1 MICFLDKSPLK
12 RARVKTPFG
21 EGVAYVVEGQPL
33 EPGLYLLPDP
43 VEPAPV
49 IGPAN
54 VAFAFFAQDGHLIFL
69 GSLLTSASA

>member
-12 RARVKTPFG
+12 GAKVKTPFG
-21 EGVAYVVEGQPL
+21 EGAVYIVEGQPL

-54 VAFAFFAQDGHLIFL
+54 VVFAFFQDGHLVFL
-69 GSLLTSASA
+69 GSLLTSAST